1 MTSLI
6 AVLLSLAMMLTGAG
20 GEGMPQQSARTLT
33 LRNVVVTYNGET
45 QRLAP
50 EAHIGAM
57 TDGETAVFDFGV
69 DVDGQA
75 LLPIQ
80 VGVGEKGLTALF
92 EESGIA
98 VNLTK
103 EALDAAMAQ
112 SDEAMGA
119 MIGNVDNPELMSFLT
134 EEYLPAYVGVLK
146 LASDKEFPASMQEKS
161 QEILDSVID
170 RGEGTPDVA
179 VIDDVS
185 YDVLAYHYTIDAE
198 HLGALADAVFAS
210 IPELTAYSDA
220 MFKLYA
226 MMPEETGLNDIH
238 SYTEAMTKFGIDMT
252 MDVNEQR
259 SEDGQV
265 QVMDGTLTMDM
276 SNLNAMLA
284 SQMVGEQAVEEPLP
298 VDDAEDVNDAEVA
311 EGAED
316 AVEPEP
322 TPEPIVLEPMVMNL
336 HSVTVGDTASANLS
350 FDYEIQGSAM
360 EYNMDVAQ
368 DPTTTSM
375 ELTGT
380 VSVNGEKTGRLSVS
394 SVRAENGEDGI
405 SYGFNTGIVS
415 KDAIQLEVNVFGDVA
430 ADGASNN
437 TISLEG
443 RLPEASFA
451 LSFDAEI
458 SGDDIEDKVSAVEPD
473 VVIDD
478 LSDEAM
484 ENLFQDQNVSAV
496 MAKIGA
502 SLTVDAG
509 KLFQDQSMLN
519 ASALMNGEHLP
530 IVVEDE
536 PAADYDYTYEID
548 GDDGFV
554 IDGMEEAEDDY
565 EMAEDDGELG
575 FEVPELTFLPQGWS
589 VANVEADTAYDWVG
603 ISVADENGQEC
614 MYATFFQDMDGEL
627 TNYTVNEKGAVQQG
641 RAMSVSDYGEGGLA
655 VTLRENGL
663 YGSLSFASGAIDVDT
678 LGRIVAGI
686 QF

>member
-1 MTSLI
+1 MKKVSLLLVALLTVFITSL
-6 AVLLSLAMMLTGAG
+6 S
-20 GEGMPQQSARTLT
+20 
-33 LRNVVVTYNGET
+33 VVAFA
-45 QRLAP
+45 AP
-50 EAHIGAM
+50 SDENPYKNHYVKEA
-57 TDGETAVFDFGV
+57 
-69 DVDGQA
+69 QA
-75 LLPIQ
+75 LRKQGTAKIIFQFMTRDNAPLP
-80 VGVGEKGLTALF
+80 GVIMLYNTTKEKGQ
-92 EESGIA
+92 
-98 VNLTK
+98 
-103 EALDAAMAQ
+103 EAYA
-112 SDEAMGA
+112 DEKG
-119 MIGNVDNPELMSFLT
+119 MIQFDVKTSELYYVHHVIYNRT
-134 EEYLPAYVGVLK
+134 ILP
-146 LASDKEFPASMQEKS
+146 
-161 QEILDSVID
+161 
-170 RGEGTPDVA
+170 
-179 VIDDVS
+179 
-185 YDVLAYHYTIDAE
+185 
-198 HLGALADAVFAS
+198 
-210 IPELTAYSDA
+210 
-220 MFKLYA
+220 
-226 MMPEETGLNDIH
+226 
-238 SYTEAMTKFGIDMT
+238 
-252 MDVNEQR
+252 
-259 SEDGQV
+259 
-265 QVMDGTLTMDM
+265 
-276 SNLNAMLA
+276 
-284 SQMVGEQAVEEPLP
+284 
-298 VDDAEDVNDAEVA
+298 
-311 EGAED
+311 
-316 AVEPEP
+316 
-322 TPEPIVLEPMVMNL
+322 
-336 HSVTVGDTASANLS
+336 
-350 FDYEIQGSAM
+350 IQGSAM

-627 TNYTVNEKGAVQQG
+627 TNYTVNEKGTVQQG